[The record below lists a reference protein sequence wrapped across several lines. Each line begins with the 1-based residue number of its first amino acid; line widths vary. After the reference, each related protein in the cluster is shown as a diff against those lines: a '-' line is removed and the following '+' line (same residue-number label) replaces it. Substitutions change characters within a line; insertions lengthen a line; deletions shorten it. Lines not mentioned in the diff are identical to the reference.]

1 MRRCPDCK
9 SKFPARPISEAEL
22 RIFRLGLRR
31 RFDSRRQQRIKVEND
46 TYKSESTSYTD
57 EQQKGQRL
65 FPEQADDL
73 NNNSEDQ
80 KHSGYAQGSLDLDFF
95 HGYCPGVQNFTF
107 DCSFTLWTVSWHP
120 LDMQDI
126 SLLVS

>member
-1 MRRCPDCK
+1 M
-9 SKFPARPISEAEL
+9 
-22 RIFRLGLRR
+22 RIFQLRDFWRRLRCSLR
-31 RFDSRRQQRIKVEND
+31 SRREQGIKIEDD

-73 NNNSEDQ
+73 NDYSEDQ

-107 DCSFTLWTVSWHP
+107 DCSFTLWTVSWQP

>member
-1 MRRCPDCK
+1 M
-9 SKFPARPISEAEL
+9 
-22 RIFRLGLRR
+22 RR
-31 RFDSRRQQRIKVEND
+31 RFDSRWQQRVEIEND
-46 TYKSESTSYTD
+46 TYKSESTSDTD
-57 EQQKGQRL
+57 EQQEGQRL

-73 NNNSEDQ
+73 NDNSEDQ
-80 KHSGYAQGSLDLDFF
+80 KHSGYAQGSFNLDFF

-107 DCSFTLWTVSWHP
+107 DWSFTLWTVSWQP

>member
-1 MRRCPDCK
+1 LRC
-9 SKFPARPISEAEL
+9 SL
-22 RIFRLGLRR
+22 R
-31 RFDSRRQQRIKVEND
+31 SRREQGIKVEND
-46 TYKSESTSYTD
+46 TCKSESTSYTD
-57 EQQKGQRL
+57 EQQEGKGL

-73 NNNSEDQ
+73 NEYSEDQ

-95 HGYCPGVQNFTF
+95 HAYCPGVQNFTF